1 MMQWLICWT
10 MAKSKQK
17 NFIYPKKKL
26 VVYKTRTSKKDVR
39 VLYNGVICLKISGK
53 NQQKE
58 TPGTVEIKQGEKHEK
73 NGIFFVVFY

>member
-1 MMQWLICWT
+1 M
-10 MAKSKQK
+10 
-17 NFIYPKKKL
+17 
-26 VVYKTRTSKKDVR
+26 YKTRTSKKDVR